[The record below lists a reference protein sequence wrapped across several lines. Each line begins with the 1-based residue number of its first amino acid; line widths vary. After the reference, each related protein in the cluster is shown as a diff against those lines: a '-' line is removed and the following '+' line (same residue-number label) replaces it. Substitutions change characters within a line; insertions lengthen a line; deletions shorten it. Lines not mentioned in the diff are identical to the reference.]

1 MTTEEYE
8 TAIGKLVIL
17 KLYLTIEHRNSV
29 DDVINGLETEYL
41 ERKNSGKL

>member
-17 KLYLTIEHRNSV
+17 KLYLTARHRNTI
-29 DDVINGLETEYL
+29 DEVIRGLEDEYL
-41 ERKNSGKL
+41 ERKNAGKL